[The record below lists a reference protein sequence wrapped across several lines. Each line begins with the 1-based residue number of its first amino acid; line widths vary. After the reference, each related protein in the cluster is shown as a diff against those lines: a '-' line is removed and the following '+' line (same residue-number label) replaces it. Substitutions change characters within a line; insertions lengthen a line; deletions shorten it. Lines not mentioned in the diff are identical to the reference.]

1 MMESMTVRKTYVPKG
16 QVEREWLLVDA
27 DEMNLGR
34 LSTKIAQLL
43 LGKHKPNYTPGVMT
57 GANVVVIN
65 AEKVDVFPTRL
76 DSKIYYRHSNYPGGL
91 KEITLRRQL
100 EKFPE
105 RVIGSAVRGMIPHN
119 KLGRRIF
126 KNLHVYAGSEHPHQA
141 QEPAV
146 IDLKE

>member
-1 MMESMTVRKTYVPKG
+1 MRKTFVPKE

-27 DEMNLGR
+27 EGQNLGR

-43 LGKHKPNYTPGVMT
+43 IGKHKPNYTPGVMT

-65 AEKVDVFPTRL
+65 AEKVAVYPTRM

-91 KEITLRRQL
+91 KEITLRNQL
-100 EKFPE
+100 IKFPE
-105 RVIGSAVRGMIPHN
+105 RVIELAVRGMIPHN
-119 KLGRRIF
+119 KLGRRMF

-141 QEPAV
+141 QEPV
-146 IDLKE
+146 LIGQEE

>member
-1 MMESMTVRKTYVPKG
+1 MNKTYIPKG

-27 DEMNLGR
+27 EGQNLGR
-34 LSTKIAQLL
+34 LATKIAQLL
-43 LGKHKPNYTPGVMT
+43 IGKHRPDYTPGVLM

-65 AEKVDVFPTRL
+65 AEKVDVYPTRL

-105 RVIGSAVRGMIPHN
+105 RVIERAVWGMIPKN
-119 KLGRRIF
+119 RLGRRMY
-126 KNLHVYAGSEHPHQA
+126 KNLHVYAGPQHPHQA
-141 QEPAV
+141 QQPEL
-146 IDLKE
+146 IE

>member
-1 MMESMTVRKTYVPKG
+1 VNKTYVPKG
-16 QVEREWLLVDA
+16 QVERDWLVVDA
-27 DEMNLGR
+27 EGQNLGR
-34 LSTKIAQLL
+34 LATKIAQLL
-43 LGKHKPNYTPGVMT
+43 LGKNKPNYTPGVMT

-65 AEKVDVFPTRL
+65 AEKVGVYPTRL

-100 EKFPE
+100 ETFPE
-105 RVIGSAVRGMIPHN
+105 RVIEKAVWGMIPKN

-141 QEPAV
+141 QQPELV
-146 IDLKE
+146 E